1 MFIVPG
7 EIMRNEVLYQLTN
20 QIPCWMRFSLFL
32 RSIGASASSS
42 ATTENTSNNEATAA
56 KGNSHV
62 NKCTNTHICAM
73 LTSDRNSTRI
83 FLEILNPSLIAYELL
98 LIGISKF
105 SVDQCY
111 FKLPQFQAKT

>member
-1 MFIVPG
+1 
-7 EIMRNEVLYQLTN
+7 
-20 QIPCWMRFSLFL
+20 MRFSLFL

-62 NKCTNTHICAM
+62 TCNKCTNTYICAM
-73 LTSDRNSTRI
+73 LTSDRKSTRI

-111 FKLPQFQAKT
+111 FELPQFQTKT